1 MKTKRKVATT
11 IHSAVCI
18 LSMTLLFTCGSHN
31 KHKGAPAAPPQKDPP
46 GDQEPT
52 DLTFDP
58 ETHAWWT
65 ERVNNTLRLSEPV
78 DSVSGSSE
86 FSKMKPKDVVA
97 AMMNDAGYYD
107 MMTDFT
113 MYWLGIKGPGIFAE
127 DHSTY
132 PWKKIISPSVAKH
145 HQVVNAVKAMAA
157 NNNYFANLFKETG
170 PIILYEVN
178 RLYGGPQQPN
188 QPEPTNAEIR
198 AKLLEKAKEQVAT
211 LIPLAKPESKT
222 EFCDAYDN
230 FYIGYLGGPNGLN
243 DSESSVSDPFDDW
256 CYFDEAK
263 IPNDPAALLNA
274 KISYYENLIA
284 DLNAID
290 QRLGGRSPLAVSHVT
305 DLDLVRLSTGAI
317 VGRQYSEEFFQLI
330 QNSSTNRNRKR
341 AAWALK
347 RFFCDDLTP
356 INVEAPSSH
365 VGGQHGSDPACYSC
379 HYKLDPMAGYFRE
392 LGFFGVSFASS
403 PQIFFDDGANASR
416 VDYEKPWKA
425 APETG
430 REWNIGYIRSTT
442 DDKLNTFGSNFT
454 DLLQLLQTA
463 PEVKECFV
471 RRAFEYVVGENQVVD
486 RGWLKSVTAKMTETE
501 KTSTTAAIKGVFA
514 DIVMSKAFLARD
526 RNNNECYDLPT
537 GTAAKNRAP
546 CQIANIIERNCAS
559 CHSETSKQGGLDLT
573 TWKVQANGQ
582 PGFNHTADGQPLPP
596 SESFQKILERLA
608 TTDQSKRMPLMR
620 AMPPQDLEALFL
632 WLQKSASNA
641 H

>member
-1 MKTKRKVATT
+1 MKTKHPITTT
-11 IHSAVCI
+11 IHSAVYI
-18 LSMTLLFTCGSHN
+18 LSIAMLFTCGSHN
-31 KHKGAPAAPPQKDPP
+31 KHKGTPATLPPQDTP

-58 ETHAWWT
+58 ETQAWWT
-65 ERVNNTLRLSEPV
+65 ERVNYTLRLAEPL
-78 DSVSGSSE
+78 DSLSGSRE
-86 FSKMKPKDVVA
+86 FSQMKPKDVA
-97 AMMNDAGYYD
+97 YAMMNDAGYYD

-113 MYWLGIKGPGIFAE
+113 MYWLGIKGPGIFAA
-127 DHSTY
+127 DYYTNG
-132 PWKKIISPSVAKH
+132 KKGISKSVASQN
-145 HQVVNAVKAMAA
+145 QVVNAVKAMAA
-157 NNNYFANLFKETG
+157 NDNYFANLFKETG
-170 PIILYEVN
+170 PINLYEVDKPFDIFSQP
-178 RLYGGPQQPN
+178 GQPQA
-188 QPEPTNAEIR
+188 TNAEIR
-198 AKLLEKAKEQVAT
+198 AKWLALVKERVAT
-211 LIPLAKPESKT
+211 IIPLAKLETKT

-230 FYIGYLGGPNGLN
+230 LDIRSYLGGPNGF
-243 DSESSVSDPFDDW
+243 DSSDSALSDPFAVW
-256 CYFDEAK
+256 CYIDETK
-263 IPNDPAALLNA
+263 IPNDPTTLLNA
-274 KISYYENLIA
+274 KVQYYEKLIA
-284 DLNAID
+284 ELNAID
-290 QRLGGRSPLAVSHVT
+290 QRYAGRSPLAVAHVT
-305 DLDLVRLSTGAI
+305 DLDTVRLSTGDI
-317 VGRQYSEEFFQLI
+317 EGRQYGEELFRLI

-356 INVEAPSSH
+356 INVEAASSH

-403 PQIFFDDGANASR
+403 PEIFFDDGAKAPR
-416 VDYEKPWKA
+416 VDYDKPWKA

-537 GTAAKNRAP
+537 GTSAKNRAP

-559 CHSETSKQGGLDLT
+559 CHSASGSQGGLDLT

-582 PGFNHTADGQPLPP
+582 PGFNHSVGGQQL
-596 SESFQKILERLA
+596 SRGESFQKILDRLS
-608 TTDQSKRMPLMR
+608 TTDQTKRMPLMR
-620 AMPPQDLEALFL
+620 TMPPQDLEAVFL
-632 WLQKSASNA
+632 WLQKELSNSK
-641 H
+641 